1 MGKKCYKILSLWIG
15 LTKQETICFICM
27 FWYCW
32 IQTSPTG
39 DHPYSDTSPLPTA
52 SVVCSIFLPHL
63 RICCSIWQR
72 TIIFWRIRVSPNF
85 LLTALHVTQVDWLN
99 CVVTKI
105 WELIL
110 HHQIYHNWRNQPF
123 GRHVFAQSTL
133 CVFLIIISR
142 RPHAT
147 WNVTLWFVLD
157 LTHNIQELPLE
168 AEKQQFTTL
177 FVCISL
183 YNVLPKFITLDLS
196 TVLNSGWN
204 MIATGLGINFALW

>member
-110 HHQIYHNWRNQPF
+110 HHQNLPQLTKPTFWPTRICSIYIVCFSYYYFKTTSCSLKCH
-123 GRHVFAQSTL
+123 TL
-133 CVFLIIISR
+133 VYLG
-142 RPHAT
+142 PH
-147 WNVTLWFVLD
+147 
-157 LTHNIQELPLE
+157 P
-168 AEKQQFTTL
+168 
-177 FVCISL
+177 
-183 YNVLPKFITLDLS
+183 
-196 TVLNSGWN
+196 
-204 MIATGLGINFALW
+204 